1 MQIDKETNE
10 KMQELQILEQNFQ
23 GIAMQKQALQ
33 IDESESK
40 TALEEL
46 GKAKGE
52 VFRVLGQII
61 IKSDKET
68 LKKELEERLKLV
80 GIKLKTVEKHELEIR
95 EEIERIRGE
104 IMEKIK

>member
-1 MQIDKETNE
+1 M
-10 KMQELQILEQNFQ
+10 
-23 GIAMQKQALQ
+23 
-33 IDESESK
+33 
-40 TALEEL
+40 
-46 GKAKGE
+46 
-52 VFRVLGQII
+52 